1 MREMRVMA
9 KQIVHADDMSWVLDP
24 GEPFLGPVRDGG
36 VIVARTSPGCWG
48 PMITPDYPSGH
59 EVTKPIAVDGAEVG
73 DAIAVKVR
81 RVRVLSLATTSG
93 TDLPQEGH
101 FIGDPFVAKR
111 CPNCGTI
118 NPKTYVDGVGEG
130 SIKCTNCHSSV
141 QPFRLESTYTV
152 LMDVDRTLAVTV
164 PPEVAGEIAKDASS
178 FSFLPP
184 SSKQYSANLMARG
197 EIAGIVIP
205 LKPMV
210 GNLGTCPAV
219 PIPSSHNA
227 GDFGV
232 FLVGAPHEYALT
244 EEQLEMRTDGHMD
257 INEVVEGSVVICP
270 VKVEGGGIYVGD
282 VHAMMGDGEIAG
294 HTADVSAEVVL
305 EVSLIKGLKLEGPM
319 ILPRPENLPQIA
331 RLRTPEEIE
340 KAKKIAAFWGFQL
353 LEESLPIQMVGT
365 GKDLNAAV
373 ECALSRISKLFD
385 MPLPEVRNRC
395 TITGEVNIGRL
406 PGVVNVTML
415 VPRHDLESHGLW
427 NLVRSH
433 YLSS

>member
-1 MREMRVMA
+1 MA

-141 QPFRLESTYTV
+141 QPSRLESTYTV

-164 PPEVAGEIAKDASS
+164 SRRWPARSPAMLRPSASCRRAQS
-178 FSFLPP
+178 
-184 SSKQYSANLMARG
+184 NIR
-197 EIAGIVIP
+197 
-205 LKPMV
+205 
-210 GNLGTCPAV
+210 
-219 PIPSSHNA
+219 
-227 GDFGV
+227 
-232 FLVGAPHEYALT
+232 
-244 EEQLEMRTDGHMD
+244 
-257 INEVVEGSVVICP
+257 
-270 VKVEGGGIYVGD
+270 
-282 VHAMMGDGEIAG
+282 
-294 HTADVSAEVVL
+294 
-305 EVSLIKGLKLEGPM
+305 
-319 ILPRPENLPQIA
+319 QI
-331 RLRTPEEIE
+331 
-340 KAKKIAAFWGFQL
+340 
-353 LEESLPIQMVGT
+353 
-365 GKDLNAAV
+365 
-373 ECALSRISKLFD
+373 
-385 MPLPEVRNRC
+385 
-395 TITGEVNIGRL
+395 
-406 PGVVNVTML
+406 
-415 VPRHDLESHGLW
+415 
-427 NLVRSH
+427 
-433 YLSS
+433 